1 MQSLVRLLTILSFAV
16 ACAAPPPAAA
26 EVPISPVVRAPFAVD
41 LGGWTSA
48 AEVVH
53 PDPAGAHGRG
63 PWPVVLLVHG
73 NGPHDM
79 DVTLSGP
86 DGPTKMFASIAD
98 ALAARGFAVVRYHKR
113 FVKGPGRFDAR
124 FWREQST
131 PVFAV
136 DAGRVLDSLAALPVC
151 DRSRMFVWGWSEG
164 TAIAAELATKRQDVR
179 GLVLQGPVGL
189 PWREM
194 VRGWILDVGLP
205 YASLPDGSG
214 VTSESLAAALNGHG
228 GMVAKLGASFFAD
241 PASARTPKPAVSPL
255 LDANGDG
262 RLDPDTEVRANVER
276 MLDFA
281 FSKQGNVWIYA
292 EGRTLPTC
300 TEQAA
305 HIAVP
310 VLILQGTND
319 ASTPLRAGRV
329 LEEALKREGKD
340 ATLWELPGLGH
351 MLCPAASTIDDS
363 ARAPDAKVLVRAAG
377 WLAARSSALTAAQ

>member
-1 MQSLVRLLTILSFAV
+1 MPSFARFLPILTIVA
-16 ACAAPPPAAA
+16 ACAAPPPADGEPLVGA
-26 EVPISPVVRAPFAVD
+26 VVRAPFAVD

-53 PDPAGAHGRG
+53 PDPSGVHGHG

-79 DVTLSGP
+79 DVTLNGP

-98 ALAARGFAVVRYHKR
+98 TVAARGFAVVRYHKR

-131 PVFAV
+131 PVFAA
-136 DAGRVLDSLAALPVC
+136 DAGRVLDSLAALPMC

-164 TAIAAELATKRQDVR
+164 TAIAAELATKREDVR

-189 PWREM
+189 PWRDM
-194 VRGWILDVGLP
+194 VRGWILDTGLP
-205 YASLPDGSG
+205 YASLPDGSA
-214 VTSESLAAALNGHG
+214 VTSESLAEALNGRG
-228 GMVAKLGASFFAD
+228 GMVAKLGASFFAE
-241 PASARTPKPAVSPL
+241 PASARTQKPAVSPL

-292 EGRTLPTC
+292 EGRTVPTC

-305 HIAVP
+305 RIDVP

-319 ASTPLRAGRV
+319 ASTPLRAGRT
-329 LEEALKREGKD
+329 LAEALQRAGKD
-340 ATLWELPGLGH
+340 VTLWELPGLGH
-351 MLCPAASTIDDS
+351 MLCPAASTIEDT
-363 ARAPDAKVLVRAAG
+363 ARAPDELVLVRAAG
-377 WLAARSSALTAAQ
+377 WLAARSSALTAAR